1 MTANTGPQPGH
12 QTNQQPARTHELT
25 SLDRRYGAIGILA
38 VAAALRYAGTTK
50 NAADAPVALRIDLRF
65 VEMAA

>member
-1 MTANTGPQPGH
+1 MAFAQFFNSLP
-12 QTNQQPARTHELT
+12 EKKLYLT

-50 NAADAPVALRIDLRF
+50 NAADAPVAPRIDLRF